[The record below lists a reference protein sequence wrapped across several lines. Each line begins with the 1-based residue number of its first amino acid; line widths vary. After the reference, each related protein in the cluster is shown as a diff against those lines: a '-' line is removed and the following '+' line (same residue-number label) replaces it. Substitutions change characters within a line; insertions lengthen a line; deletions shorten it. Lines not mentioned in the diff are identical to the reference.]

1 MLKSFWTS
9 HLQMMN
15 WLEICLY
22 VLSILTM
29 VSLKLKTI
37 TMSNVNFFG
46 IQIENCQHIRLDSI
60 SQEVSIAK
68 GIDIRF
74 ALILQVH
81 QDLSSCG
88 FRWCGLHLSIGLM
101 PKLDLKTRTN
111 LMMHPLLWASKG
123 NRVGFRRLSRNIMIR
138 GVRILA
144 PFYSLLSQW
153 GNKY

>member
-1 MLKSFWTS
+1 M
-9 HLQMMN
+9 
-15 WLEICLY
+15 CLY
-22 VLSILTM
+22 VLAISTM

-37 TMSNVNFFG
+37 TMSKSFIPAFNFFS

-123 NRVGFRRLSRNIMIR
+123 NKVGFRRLSRNIMIR

-144 PFYSLLSQW
+144 PFSSPTITM
-153 GNKY
+153 G

>member
-1 MLKSFWTS
+1 M
-9 HLQMMN
+9 
-15 WLEICLY
+15 CLY
-22 VLSILTM
+22 VLAILTM

-46 IQIENCQHIRLDSI
+46 ILIENCQHIRLDSI

-81 QDLSSCG
+81 PDLSSCG
-88 FRWCGLHLSIGLM
+88 FWWCGLHLSIGLM

-123 NRVGFRRLSRNIMIR
+123 NKVGFRRLSRNIMIR

>member
-1 MLKSFWTS
+1 
-9 HLQMMN
+9 
-15 WLEICLY
+15 
-22 VLSILTM
+22 
-29 VSLKLKTI
+29 
-37 TMSNVNFFG
+37 MSNVNFFG
-46 IQIENCQHIRLDSI
+46 ILIENCQHIRLDSI

-81 QDLSSCG
+81 PDLSSCG
-88 FRWCGLHLSIGLM
+88 FWWCGLHLSIGLM

-123 NRVGFRRLSRNIMIR
+123 NKVGFRRLSRNIMIR